1 MKTKPQVLSNI
12 DKLRGDVK
20 NLNVLISRGGS
31 YDDLFQAFK
40 RIDER
45 IDNIEGLVDLEQDSF
60 KNNQII

>member
-1 MKTKPQVLSNI
+1 MNI
-12 DKLRGDVK
+12 EKLRGDLK
-20 NLNVLISRGGS
+20 NLKVLVSRGGS
-31 YDDLFQAFK
+31 YDDLFQAYQ